1 MPPTIN
7 DFDSTPAG
15 TITLKEGS
23 SITLKCFA
31 DAKPDPIIKWYRWNK
46 YKHMIS
52 DKEELDFV
60 GNELVIASIKRTDA
74 NMYECIARNSVP
86 PATSRIFNIE
96 IHFLPTVELEVR
108 KTFQFLHRKFSLECK
123 ITSNPLEKVYW
134 YKNGMVFSPDEH
146 TLTHNSND
154 PQQQP
159 MLRDDSNRNGNIR
172 VNKYDISNI
181 NEYYKLMLTLTV
193 LNAFKEDF
201 GEYQC
206 CAVNVYGQICSNIF
220 VQELKHAKEQEHHG
234 EHKPTQSN
242 NGKSSSSSLLEK
254 LFTNE
259 DATNVK
265 PYSSKSLSKQ
275 QPEQSQDLLGG
286 ERINSIYPNDETS
299 SNRNEIKNIQNT
311 NEQDDLFYDETN
323 ELSNKNR
330 NEAFDNE
337 NDLSNDD
344 DEDNEDDAQSSSEN
358 NLDDINSVD
367 SKDKRRH
374 YLIKSKQLADSGKLW
389 ALQGRILILRDF
401 NFISFLLRTA
411 ICHFELV
418 DRLKFQF
425 DQLDSFHIWRST
437 SQPTSLKNKQTK
449 KKQHK
454 ET

>member
-23 SITLKCFA
+23 TITLKCFA

-46 YKHMIS
+46 YKHMMS
-52 DKEELDFV
+52 DKEELEFV

-123 ITSNPLEKVYW
+123 ITSNPLDKVYW
-134 YKNGMVFSPDEH
+134 YKNGMIYSPDEH
-146 TLTHNSND
+146 ISSHKSSDT
-154 PQQQP
+154 QQQSAP
-159 MLRDDSNRNGNIR
+159 QDDSSRGGNVR

-193 LNAFKEDF
+193 FNAFKEDF

-220 VQELKHAKEQEHHG
+220 VQELKHSKEQEHHG
-234 EHKPTQSN
+234 EQKPTQSN
-242 NGKSSSSSLLEK
+242 NNKASSTSLLEK
-254 LFTNE
+254 LFSNE
-259 DATNVK
+259 DPANVK
-265 PYSSKSLSKQ
+265 PYSSKSLSK
-275 QPEQSQDLLGG
+275 EQSPQSHGVLD
-286 ERINSIYPNDETS
+286 ENQINNIYLSDETS
-299 SNRNEIKNIQNT
+299 SNRNEIKKIQNT

-323 ELSNKNR
+323 ESSNKNR
-330 NEAFDNE
+330 NDLIGDE

-344 DEDNEDDAQSSSEN
+344 DEDSEDDT
-358 NLDDINSVD
+358 NLDDINSAD

-374 YLIKSKQLADSGKLW
+374 YLIKSKQLADSGKL
-389 ALQGRILILRDF
+389 
-401 NFISFLLRTA
+401 
-411 ICHFELV
+411 
-418 DRLKFQF
+418 
-425 DQLDSFHIWRST
+425 
-437 SQPTSLKNKQTK
+437 
-449 KKQHK
+449 
-454 ET
+454 